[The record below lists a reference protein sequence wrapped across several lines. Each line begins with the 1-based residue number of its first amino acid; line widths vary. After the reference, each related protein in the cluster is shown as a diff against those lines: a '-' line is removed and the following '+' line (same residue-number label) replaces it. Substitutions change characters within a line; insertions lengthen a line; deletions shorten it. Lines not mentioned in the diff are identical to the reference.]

1 MRYTQR
7 GVTLIELLTVV
18 VIVAI
23 LASIAVPSYRSYL
36 LRAQRTDATTALLR
50 IQSGMEKHLVQ
61 YGTYTDDLTGQTKD
75 GGLGLT
81 TVSEQGNYD
90 LKVDLDKP
98 KAGNYTASAK
108 AKTDKS
114 QKDDRRCAVFTVD
127 QSGVRYAEDSSG
139 TDRTTECW
147 R

>member
-7 GVTLIELLTVV
+7 GVTLIELMTVV

-36 LRAQRTDATTALLR
+36 LRAQRSDATTALLR
-50 IQSGMEKHLVQ
+50 IQSGMEKFLVQ
-61 YGTYTDDLTGQTKD
+61 WGQYTSDLTKSPKTKD
-75 GGLGLT
+75 GGLGLSD
-81 TVSEQGNYD
+81 VSEQGFYD
-90 LKVDLDKP
+90 LKIEP
-98 KAGNYTASAK
+98 TTTGYTASATV
-108 AKTDKS
+108 KTDKP
-114 QKDDRRCAVFTVD
+114 QRDDTRCVLFTVD
-127 QSGVRYAEDSSG
+127 ESGKRFAKDSGG

>member
-7 GVTLIELLTVV
+7 GVTLIELMTVV

-23 LASIAVPSYRSYL
+23 LASIAVPSYRNYL

-50 IQSGMEKHLVQ
+50 IQSGMEKYLVQ
-61 YGTYTDDLTGQTKD
+61 NGKYTTDLTSAPKD

-81 TVSEQGNYD
+81 TISEQGFYD
-90 LKVDLDKP
+90 LKIESTATGY
-98 KAGNYTASAK
+98 KATAT
-108 AKTDKS
+108 AKTDKP
-114 QKDDRRCAVFTVD
+114 QKDDKRCVLFTVD
-127 QSGVRYAEDSSG
+127 ESGKRFAQDSG
-139 TDRTTECW
+139 GGDRTTECW

>member
-7 GVTLIELLTVV
+7 GVTLIELMTVV

-23 LASIAVPSYRSYL
+23 LASIAIPSYRSYL

-61 YGTYTDDLTGQTKD
+61 FGTYTDDLVGKTDT
-75 GGLGLT
+75 GGLGLYKI
-81 TVSEQGNYD
+81 SEQGNYD
-90 LKVDLDKP
+90 LDVDLDTP
-98 KAGNYTASAK
+98 KGGYTASAK
-108 AKTDKS
+108 ARTDKG
-114 QKDDRRCAVFTVD
+114 QKDDTRCALFTVD
-127 QSGVRYAEDSSG
+127 QSGLRHAEDSGG

>member
-7 GVTLIELLTVV
+7 GVTLIELMTVV

-23 LASIAVPSYRSYL
+23 LASIAVPSYRAYL

-61 YGTYTDDLTGQTKD
+61 FGTYTDDLVGQTKD

-90 LKVDLDKP
+90 LKVDLNDKGYI
-98 KAGNYTASAK
+98 ATAT

-114 QKDDRRCAVFTVD
+114 QRDDTRCVAFTVD
-127 QSGVRYAEDSSG
+127 QSGVRTAVDSGG
-139 TDRTTECW
+139 TNRMTECW

>member
-7 GVTLIELLTVV
+7 GVTLIELMTVV

-23 LASIAVPSYRSYL
+23 LASIAVPSYRNYL

-50 IQSGMEKHLVQ
+50 IQSGMEKYLVQ
-61 YGTYTDDLTGQTKD
+61 NGKYTTDLVAAPKD

-81 TVSEQGNYD
+81 QISEQGFYD
-90 LKVDLDKP
+90 LKIDP
-98 KAGNYTASAK
+98 TATGYTASA
-108 AKTDKS
+108 AVKTDQR
-114 QKDDRRCAVFTVD
+114 QKDDKRCVLFTVD
-127 QSGVRYAEDSSG
+127 ESGKRFAKDSGG

>member
-7 GVTLIELLTVV
+7 GVTLIELMTVV

-90 LKVDLDKP
+90 LKIDLDKP
-98 KAGNYTASAK
+98 KAGFYTASAK
-108 AKTDKS
+108 ARNDKG
-114 QKDDRRCAVFTVD
+114 QKDDTRCALFTVD
-127 QSGVRYAEDSSG
+127 YSGLRHAEDSG
-139 TDRTTECW
+139 GADRTTECW